1 MLTYNNHY
9 ETERREPVGE
19 STTPAHA
26 PNLAC
31 DTAPET
37 ICNPAANRGA
47 VSSKRTVLHVDDD
60 PAMLDVSSDWADVRD
75 ELDWLT
81 ASDPQTGLEMLS
93 THDVDCLVSDS
104 FRAADGEPF
113 VTRVTT
119 TFPDLPVV
127 LFTSTTYDALDPALR
142 DSQTE
147 YVRKGSAEPFDDLF
161 DRVLTVT
168 DESADSSSVVEPA
181 PRAATRNDGG
191 SDAGQWVPIGRYRPA
206 EGDDLATVVVTAVE
220 AYTGRDTTAF
230 PPLYEAIDADALSL
244 LVRRADGR
252 QRDAVQ
258 IRFVY
263 ADCELAVTGDGV
275 VLARD

>member
-1 MLTYNNHY
+1 M
-9 ETERREPVGE
+9 
-19 STTPAHA
+19 
-26 PNLAC
+26 
-31 DTAPET
+31 
-37 ICNPAANRGA
+37 
-47 VSSKRTVLHVDDD
+47 SSKRTVLHVDDD

-113 VTRVTT
+113 VTRVAT

-127 LFTSTTYDALDPALR
+127 LFTSTTYDALDPVLR
-142 DSQTE
+142 DSRTE

-168 DESADSSSVVEPA
+168 VDSSSVVEPA
-181 PRAATRNDGG
+181 PRVATRNDGDT
-191 SDAGQWVPIGRYRPA
+191 DAGQWVPIGRYRRA
-206 EGDDLATVVVTAVE
+206 EADDLATVIVTAVE
-220 AYTGRDTTAF
+220 AYTGRDATEF
-230 PPLYEAIDADALSL
+230 PPLYESIDADALSL
-244 LVRRADGR
+244 LVHRADGR
-252 QRDAVQ
+252 KRDAVQ
-258 IRFVY
+258 VRFVY

-275 VLARD
+275 VLVRD